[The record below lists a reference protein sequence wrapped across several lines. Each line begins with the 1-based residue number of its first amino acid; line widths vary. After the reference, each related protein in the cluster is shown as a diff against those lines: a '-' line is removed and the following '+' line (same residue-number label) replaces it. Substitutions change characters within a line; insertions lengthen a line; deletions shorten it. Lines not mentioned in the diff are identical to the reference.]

1 MRLGDGRVGGTGRSS
16 SRGRPGRP
24 TGRRPGGTLS
34 TLAVAGAAAV
44 TTLGVRRL
52 HERGLLPGGSDRWG
66 RTNHAGRPVTLTEGV
81 ALAAG
86 TAAPLLVLDRAA
98 AWAVLE
104 SAVAGAVDDLGGR
117 ADVKG
122 LRGHLR
128 ALREGEVTSGVI
140 KIAALVEAGIVSVA
154 WSDRRDGRGWGA
166 HTLAGA
172 ALVAGS
178 ADLANLLDLRPGR
191 ALKVALACG
200 IPLALGGRP
209 AAAAVTGAGL
219 VVLPDDLR
227 GSSMLG
233 DTGANPLGAAVGLA
247 AAQALPPAGRWAALG
262 VVAALVLVSERVS
275 FTRVIESTPVL
286 RQLDRWGRP

>member
-1 MRLGDGRVGGTGRSS
+1 MRPL
-16 SRGRPGRP
+16 RPRP
-24 TGRRPGGTLS
+24 R
-34 TLAVAGAAAV
+34 AVIAAGGAALAAE
-44 TTLGVRRL
+44 GVRRL
-52 HERGLLPGGSDRWG
+52 HRRGLLPGGSARWE
-66 RTNHAGRPVTLTEGV
+66 RTNHAGMPVTLTEGL

-117 ADVKG
+117 TDVKG
-122 LRGHLR
+122 LRGHLQ
-128 ALREGEVTSGVI
+128 ALREGEITSGVV
-140 KIAALVEAGIVSVA
+140 KIAALAEAGLVSVA

-172 ALVAGS
+172 ALVAG
-178 ADLANLLDLRPGR
+178 AANLANLLDLRPGR

-200 IPLALGGRP
+200 IPLGLRGSP
-209 AAAAVTGAGL
+209 AAAAVAGAGL

-227 GSSMLG
+227 GRSMLG

-247 AAQALPPAGRWAALG
+247 AAQALPPAGRWAALA
-262 VVAALVLVSERVS
+262 VVAGLVLASERVS
-275 FTRVIESTPVL
+275 FTRVIEATPVL
-286 RQLDRWGRP
+286 RELDRWGRP